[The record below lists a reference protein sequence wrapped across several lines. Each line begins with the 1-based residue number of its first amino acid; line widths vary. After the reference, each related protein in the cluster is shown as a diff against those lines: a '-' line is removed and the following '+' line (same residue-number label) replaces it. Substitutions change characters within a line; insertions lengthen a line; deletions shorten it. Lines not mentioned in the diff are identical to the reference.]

1 MGGVFKDDLIINEEV
16 AADVAEKEKR
26 QTEKLIDN
34 TSERNVL
41 VGQVVGLVENSGLVV
56 KLVGGS
62 NSNISESERMKRDR
76 ALKRRKWNKLHP
88 EESELSGKSL
98 SDSDISNRISKL
110 VKEAKHVLK
119 ETKKLKLAE
128 KDVREFWGDD
138 DFGFCYSEAAGK
150 SSGLLVV
157 WDNKSLQLEDKAV
170 CGGALILKDG
180 TIRAMFSGPVTC
192 KEWFGRDITV
202 IKTALDVLKLA
213 GWDKT
218 REVAVESEN
227 KILLNWLANTLQ
239 RPWGLSKLLAEEAL
253 LRWALVVFVLL
264 CLPYFL
270 VTTAV

>member
-62 NSNISESERMKRDR
+62 
-76 ALKRRKWNKLHP
+76 
-88 EESELSGKSL
+88 
-98 SDSDISNRISKL
+98 
-110 VKEAKHVLK
+110 

-157 WDNKSLQLEDKAV
+157 WDNKSLQEEVYVVWLE
-170 CGGALILKDG
+170 G
-180 TIRAMFSGPVTC
+180 
-192 KEWFGRDITV
+192 
-202 IKTALDVLKLA
+202 
-213 GWDKT
+213 
-218 REVAVESEN
+218 
-227 KILLNWLANTLQ
+227 
-239 RPWGLSKLLAEEAL
+239 
-253 LRWALVVFVLL
+253 
-264 CLPYFL
+264 
-270 VTTAV
+270 